1 MIKKKSALLLVVASL
16 MMSGCG
22 STGGGD
28 DNNSTG
34 PSANGANSQK
44 AIGSQNLSED
54 IKASLEKKSWNSLAL
69 DLDIYLYD
77 TKKRVKSYPVTMD
90 FKDGKVTALA
100 DCYIVTAKYRV
111 KEDELSFTR
120 VSSPKSDI
128 DNPRCKEFKGAEN
141 AVSSFFSS
149 NYIVNTSSENSVTFE
164 ATDIEAEVILKR

>member
-22 STGGGD
+22 STGSD
-28 DNNSTG
+28 DNRAG
-34 PSANGANSQK
+34 PSVNGANSQK

-54 IKASLEKKSWNSLAL
+54 VKSNLEKKSWNTLAL
-69 DLDIYLYD
+69 DLDMYLYD

-100 DCYIVTAKYRV
+100 DCYVVTAKYRV

-128 DNPRCKEFKGAEN
+128 DNPRCKEFKGADH
-141 AVSSFFSS
+141 AVSAFFSS
-149 NYIVNTSSENSVTFE
+149 DYIVNTSSENSVTFE
-164 ATDIEAEVILKR
+164 STDIEAEVILKR